1 MSSHQGMGHG
11 PNGGKPDMM
20 MPGPPYPP
28 PGAGL
33 GGRSTIPVDV
43 PISAVFIA
51 IFLTGAISHF
61 TIFRRNL
68 KRNHKFIPSAASG
81 GFCIARIVANVLRIA
96 WAAKPMNVN
105 LAIAAQ
111 VFVAAGV
118 LILFVL
124 NLIFAQRM
132 LRASHPTIGWSRPV
146 SYAFKLLYILIGLT
160 LVTVIT
166 ATVHSVFTLDT
177 TARRIDR
184 DLQLFGGSLLTF
196 VAFLPLPILTFIHI
210 VPRRQPIEQ
219 FGSGSWSAKAMI
231 IAIAACLLTL
241 GAGFR
246 IGVSASPLRPA
257 TNPAWYHHKACFYVF
272 NFVLEAMVVYMFLF
286 GRIDRRFFVPNGSSK
301 VRNYSDNRIEE
312 KAAGNGEARR
322 SQNFLS

>member
-1 MSSHQGMGHG
+1 MADGAYGKPGMG
-11 PNGGKPDMM
+11 

-33 GGRSTIPVDV
+33 GGRPTVSIDV
-43 PISAVFIA
+43 AICAVFIA
-51 IFLTGAISHF
+51 IFLVGAISHF
-61 TIFRRNL
+61 TMFRKNL

-81 GFCIARIVANVLRIA
+81 GFCMARIVANILRIV
-96 WAAKPMNVN
+96 WAANPMDIDI
-105 LAIAAQ
+105 AIAAQ

-132 LRASHPTIGWSRPV
+132 LRASHPAVGWSRPV
-146 SYAFKLLYILIGLT
+146 SYAFKILYILIGLT
-160 LVTVIT
+160 LVMVIT
-166 ATVHSVFTLDT
+166 ATVQSFFTPDPHT
-177 TARRIDR
+177 RQIDR

-196 VAFLPLPILTFIHI
+196 VAFLPIPILACIYLA
-210 VPRRQPIEQ
+210 PGRQPPEQ
-219 FGSGSWSAKAMI
+219 FGSGSWSAKVI
-231 IAIAACLLTL
+231 IVATAAFLLTL

-246 IGVSASPLRPA
+246 IGVSASPPRAP
-257 TNPAWYHHKACFYVF
+257 TNPAWFHHKACFYVF

-301 VRNYSDNRIEE
+301 TRNYTDNRTEPKTTSDDE
-312 KAAGNGEARR
+312 AGQ
-322 SQNFLS
+322 SQVVIP